1 MNNVTK
7 LLVLGA
13 ALASAPAAAQKVSS
27 ISLGVAVAQTS
38 NVSLFG
44 QEQVA
49 GAKVAEKL
57 INAAGGVNGT
67 PIKLVYQDAGGDE
80 NGAINAFQ
88 SLINKSR
95 VLGIVGPTL
104 SQQAFAA
111 DPVAERAKVP
121 VLGISNTAKGVPQI
135 GTYVAR
141 VSAPIAVIAP
151 AAVKQALKLNPK
163 IKKVAVMYAQ
173 NDAFSVSETETFQS
187 TLKAQGLNIVTVQKS
202 LTTDTDFTTQVT
214 AVINSGAELVV
225 VSALAADGGNIVKQL
240 RQFGYKGLIVG
251 GNGFNTANVFPVC
264 QKDCDGVLVAQAYS
278 PSQKSA
284 VNQKFVSE
292 YRKLYKKD
300 PPQFAA
306 QAYAGIQVFVDA
318 LKVIDKKKKLST
330 WDLAALRT
338 ELNKQVLAGKYN
350 TPLGELRFDKDG
362 EVNQKEFFVA
372 RIKMKDAKNGSFVFD
387 K

>member
-1 MNNVTK
+1 MKNATK
-7 LLVLGA
+7 LLLGA
-13 ALASAPAAAQKVSS
+13 ALGLASAASAQKAAP

-49 GAKVAEKL
+49 GAKLAEQL

-88 SLINKSR
+88 NLINKNR

-111 DPVAERAKVP
+111 DPIAERAKVP

-214 AVINSGAELVV
+214 AVINSGADLVV

-278 PSQKSA
+278 PTQKSA

-338 ELNKQVLAGKYN
+338 ELNKQVLAGQYD

-362 EVNQKEFFVA
+362 EINQKEFFVA
-372 RIKMKDAKNGSFVFD
+372 RIKMKDAKNGSFVFE

>member
-121 VLGISNTAKGVPQI
+121 VLGISNTAKGIPQI

>member
-1 MNNVTK
+1 MKNGMK
-7 LLVLGA
+7 LLLGA
-13 ALASAPAAAQKVSS
+13 ALVGVPASAQKVSGVA
-27 ISLGVAVAQTS
+27 LGVAVAQTS

-49 GAKVAEKL
+49 GAKLAEQL

-88 SLINKSR
+88 NLINKSR
-95 VLGIVGPTL
+95 VLGLVGPTL

-111 DPVAERAKVP
+111 GPVAERARVP
-121 VLGISNTAKGVPQI
+121 VLAISNTAKGIPQI
-135 GTYVAR
+135 GNYVAR
-141 VSAPIAVIAP
+141 VSAPITVIAP

-173 NDAFSVSETETFQS
+173 NDAFSVSETETFQA

-202 LTTDTDFTTQVT
+202 LTSDTDFTTQVT

-278 PSQKSA
+278 PTQKSA
-284 VNQKFVSE
+284 VNRKFVAE

-318 LKVIDKKKKLST
+318 LKVIDKKKKLNT

-338 ELNKQVLAGKYN
+338 ELNKQVVAGRYT
-350 TPLGELRFDKDG
+350 TPLGELRFDKNG

>member
-318 LKVIDKKKKLST
+318 LKVIDRKKKLST

>member
-7 LLVLGA
+7 LLVLSA

-121 VLGISNTAKGVPQI
+121 VLGISNTAKGIPQI

-318 LKVIDKKKKLST
+318 LKVIDKKKKLGT

-338 ELNKQVLAGKYN
+338 ELNKQVLAGKYD

-372 RIKMKDAKNGSFVFD
+372 RIKMKDAKTGSFVFD

>member
-121 VLGISNTAKGVPQI
+121 VLGISNTAKGIPQI

-338 ELNKQVLAGKYN
+338 ELNKQVLAGKYS

>member
-1 MNNVTK
+1 MK
-7 LLVLGA
+7 QAKVLA
-13 ALASAPAAAQKVSS
+13 ALTMSLVASASAQKVETP
-27 ISLGVAVAQTS
+27 IQIGVAVAQTS

-44 QEQVA
+44 QEQVI
-49 GAKVAEKL
+49 GARAAEKFL
-57 INAAGGVNGT
+57 NSRGGINGT
-67 PIKLVYQDAGGDE
+67 PFKLVFQDAAGDE
-80 NGAINAFQ
+80 NTAINAFQ
-88 SLINKSR
+88 NLINKNH
-95 VLGIVGPTL
+95 VVAVVGPTL

-111 DPVAERAKVP
+111 DPIADRAKVP
-121 VLGISNTAKGVPQI
+121 VVAPSNTAKGIPQI

-151 AAVKQALKLNPK
+151 AAVKQALKLNSK

-278 PSQKSA
+278 PTQKSA

-306 QAYAGIQVFVDA
+306 QAYTGIQVFVDA

-338 ELNKQVLAGKYN
+338 ELNRQVLASQYD

-372 RIKMKDAKNGSFVFD
+372 RIKMKDAKNGSFVFE